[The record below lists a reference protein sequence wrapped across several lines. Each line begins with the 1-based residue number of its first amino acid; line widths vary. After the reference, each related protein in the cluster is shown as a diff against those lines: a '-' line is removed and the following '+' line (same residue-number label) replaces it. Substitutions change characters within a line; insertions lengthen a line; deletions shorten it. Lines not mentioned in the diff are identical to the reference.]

1 MPKLTWEELLELGR
15 QPENTAVANL
25 LNFFWEEKLTGWDLD
40 FSVGRRWVRLCDLER
55 KAKFCQCWHAPEGRI
70 DSLSNFLSG
79 RLGISWGFWGRTAA
93 RISVLGM
100 GLSKLL
106 AQEEE
111 APFDLAMVGGDFS
124 GVLAGLC
131 LKAMGFPVGKI
142 IVCCNENNSAWE
154 LVHLGT
160 LRTDGVTVTTKTP
173 EADVWLPLGLEAV
186 LCLLGG
192 TDAAVEYARC
202 AYMGSDYVP
211 GEDLLKVM
219 RRLLYV
225 SVVSDNRMLFTI
237 SGVFQTA
244 NMLLSP
250 YEALTYA
257 GIQDYRAKG
266 GENRLCLMLSEKSPA
281 LDDQVCA
288 QALGKGTKEV
298 RAILR
303 R

>member
-1 MPKLTWEELLELGR
+1 MLLSRME
-15 QPENTAVANL
+15 
-25 LNFFWEEKLTGWDLD
+25 
-40 FSVGRRWVRLCDLER
+40 
-55 KAKFCQCWHAPEGRI
+55 
-70 DSLSNFLSG
+70 
-79 RLGISWGFWGRTAA
+79 
-93 RISVLGM
+93 
-100 GLSKLL
+100 
-106 AQEEE
+106 QEET
-111 APFDLAMVGGDFS
+111 DLAVLSGDFS
-124 GVLAGLC
+124 GVLAGVY
-131 LKAMGFPVGKI
+131 LKQMGFPVGKI
-142 IVCCNENNSAWE
+142 ICCCNENNSPWE

-173 EADVWLPLGLEAV
+173 EADVWLPLGLEGV

-192 TDAAVEYARC
+192 SAAAVEYARC

-211 GEDLLKVM
+211 GEDLLKAL

-225 SVVSDNRMLFTI
+225 SVVSDSRMLFTI
-237 SGVFQTA
+237 SGVLQTSDR
-244 NMLLSP
+244 LLSP

-281 LDDQVCA
+281 LDDLVCA
-288 QALGKGTKEV
+288 QALGKKPEEV